1 MDTKALVFG
10 DFRLDPSDCKLLSAG
25 EPVALTPKAFDLL
38 LLLIENRGRLI
49 EKETLM
55 KRLWPDAFVD
65 EANLANNI
73 SLLRKA
79 LGDSANMIQTVP
91 RRGYRFVGDVR
102 EEGAPAVVAVPER
115 RLRRHPIIV
124 AATMVVLAVVAA
136 FFAGRAIWRRELP
149 RFTQVTFRR
158 GLVWSARFAPDGQ
171 TIVYSAAYEGKPTEL
186 FLTRAGQAVSRP
198 LNIANA
204 HLLSIS
210 SRGDLALMTKP
221 REMLFIGVGTLARV
235 PLAGGAPREIATDVQ
250 DADWSPDGN
259 QLALIRWNDNV
270 IQLEYPAGRVL
281 YKTPRPMWMS
291 AIRVSP
297 GGDQVAFLLHESE
310 LLDDRGRVIVLNS
323 AGTIVRRS
331 REFASASGLAW
342 RDKNEIVVSASAT
355 DTNNDLYSIDRI
367 GADHLI
373 ARGAGRFTLFDAAPS
388 GAILASHE
396 DGRIG
401 IIIRAPGESSER
413 ELSWLDG
420 SWVRDISAD
429 GRTILFDEEAAGGG
443 STARVLTRTVDGAP
457 ATDLGPGNAVALS
470 PDGKW
475 ALARQRFMHPPR
487 LVLIPTGA
495 GQPRVV
501 RTGNIEPAERV
512 AFTPDGR
519 YVVMV
524 GNAPGRPQRTYLC
537 DLTTSQIRPLT
548 ADGVLGML
556 NDGVSVI
563 AKRKFYPFAGG
574 PPKPI
579 PSLQPDERIL
589 RFDGQ
594 YVWTSK
600 DKSIFRVDLAT
611 GQRETIASY
620 GSGSPLQS
628 LFTGPP
634 LLAADGRAYAYT
646 YVTATSNL
654 YVVEGARTPMR

>member
-1 MDTKALVFG
+1 MTTKAFVFG
-10 DFRLDPSDCKLLSAG
+10 DFRLDPSDCKLLFAS

-49 EKETLM
+49 EKEMLM

-91 RRGYRFVGDVR
+91 RRGYRFVGEVW
-102 EEGAPAVVAVPER
+102 EEGAPSVVPER
-115 RLRRHPIIV
+115 RFRRRPIV
-124 AATMVVLAVVAA
+124 AVTMVFLAAVLAL
-136 FFAGRAIWRRELP
+136 FAGRAIWRRELP
-149 RFTQVTFRR
+149 RFTQITFRR

-171 TIVYSAAYEGKPTEL
+171 TIVYSAAHEGKPTEL
-186 FLTRAGQAVSRP
+186 FLTREGQAVSRP
-198 LNIANA
+198 LNITNA

-210 SRGDLALMTKP
+210 SRGELALMTKP
-221 REMLFIGVGTLARV
+221 REMLFIAVGTLARV

-270 IQLEYPAGRVL
+270 IQIEYPAGRVL
-281 YKTPRPMWMS
+281 YKRPLPVWMS

-297 GGDQVAFLLHESE
+297 GGDQVAFLLHESA
-310 LLDDRGRVIVLNS
+310 LLDDRGRVIVLDS

-342 RDKNEIVVSASAT
+342 RDGEIVVSASAT
-355 DTNNDLYSIDRI
+355 DMNNDLYSIDRS

-373 ARGAGRFTLFDAAPS
+373 ARGAGRFTLFDAAHS
-388 GAILASHE
+388 GTILASRE

-420 SWVRDISAD
+420 SWIRDISAD
-429 GRTILFDEEAAGGG
+429 GRTILFDEEATGGG

-519 YVVMV
+519 YLVMV

-537 DLTTSQIRPLT
+537 DLTTGQVRPLT

-574 PPKPI
+574 PPKTI
-579 PSLQPDERIL
+579 PGLQPDERIV
-589 RFDGQ
+589 RFDGK
-594 YVWTSK
+594 YVWTST
-600 DKSIFRVDLAT
+600 DSAVFRIDLAT
-611 GQRETIASY
+611 GQRDRITDY
-620 GSGSPLQS
+620 RSGRPPQS

-634 LLAADGRAYAYT
+634 LLSADGRAYAYT
-646 YVTATSNL
+646 YVTATSDL
-654 YVVEGARTPMR
+654 YVVEGARAPMR

>member
-1 MDTKALVFG
+1 MNAKAFVFG
-10 DFRLDPSDCKLLSAG
+10 DFRLDPSDCKLLAAG
-25 EPVALTPKAFDLL
+25 EPVPLTPKAFDLL

-102 EEGAPAVVAVPER
+102 EEGAPPAVAVPER
-115 RLRRHPIIV
+115 RLRRRPVVV
-124 AATMVVLAVVAA
+124 AATMAVLAVVAA

-171 TIVYSAAYEGKPTEL
+171 TIVYSAAHEGKPAEL

-204 HLLSIS
+204 HLLAIS
-210 SRGDLALMTKP
+210 SRGELALMTKP
-221 REMLFIGVGTLARV
+221 REMLFIAVGTLARV
-235 PLAGGAPREIATDVQ
+235 PLAGGAPREIATGVQ

-270 IQLEYPAGRVL
+270 IQIEYPAGRVL
-281 YKTPRPMWMS
+281 YKTPLPVWMS

-297 GGDQVAFLLHESE
+297 GGDQVAFLLHESAM
-310 LLDDRGRVIVLNS
+310 LDDRGRVIVLDS

-342 RDKNEIVVSASAT
+342 RGDEIVVSASAT
-355 DTNNDLYSIDRI
+355 DMNNDLYSINRI
-367 GADHLI
+367 GAEHLI
-373 ARGAGRFTLFDAAPS
+373 ARGAGRFTLFDAAHS
-388 GAILASHE
+388 GTILASHE

-420 SWVRDISAD
+420 SWIRDISAD
-429 GRTILFDEEAAGGG
+429 GRTILFDEESTGGG

-501 RTGNIEPAERV
+501 RTGNVEPAERV

-519 YVVMV
+519 YLVMV
-524 GNAPGRPQRTYLC
+524 GNVPGRPQRTYLC
-537 DLTTSQIRPLT
+537 DLTTGQVRPLT
-548 ADGVLGML
+548 SDGVLGML

-563 AKRKFYPFAGG
+563 AKRKVYPFAGG

-579 PSLQPDERIL
+579 PSLQPDERIV
-589 RFDGQ
+589 RFDGK
-594 YVWTSK
+594 YVWTST
-600 DKSIFRVDLAT
+600 DNAVFRIDLAT
-611 GQRETIASY
+611 GQRDRITDY
-620 GSGSPLQS
+620 RSGRPQQS

-634 LLAADGRAYAYT
+634 ILSADGRAYAYT
-646 YVTATSNL
+646 YVTGTSDL
-654 YVVEGARTPMR
+654 YVVEGARAPMR

>member
-1 MDTKALVFG
+1 MNAKAFVFG
-10 DFRLDPSDCKLLSAG
+10 DFRLDPSDCKLLCAG

-49 EKETLM
+49 DKETLM

-79 LGDSANMIQTVP
+79 LGDSANMIQTIP
-91 RRGYRFVGDVR
+91 RRGYRLVGDIQ
-102 EEGAPAVVAVPER
+102 EEGAPPLVEVPVR
-115 RLRRHPIIV
+115 RFPRRTIAV
-124 AATMVVLAVVAA
+124 AATLVVFAIASA
-136 FFAGRAIWRRELP
+136 FLAGRAIWRRELP

-158 GLVWSARFAPDGQ
+158 GLVWGARFAPDGQ
-171 TIVYSAAYEGKPTEL
+171 TIVYSSAYEGKPAEL
-186 FLTRAGQAVSRP
+186 FVTRAGQAVSRP

-210 SRGDLALMTKP
+210 SRGDLALITKP
-221 REMLFIGVGTLARV
+221 REMLFIAVGTLARV
-235 PLAGGAPREIATDVQ
+235 PLAGGAPRDIATDVQ

-281 YKTPRPMWMS
+281 YKTPRPGWMS
-291 AIRVSP
+291 SVRVSP
-297 GGDQVAFLLHESE
+297 RGDQVAFLLHESA
-310 LLDDRGRVIVLNS
+310 LLDDRGRVIVLDS

-331 REFASASGLAW
+331 REFASANGLAW
-342 RDKNEIVVSASAT
+342 RDDEIVVSASAT
-355 DTNNDLYSIDRI
+355 DTNNDLYSIDRS

-373 ARGAGRFTLFDAAPS
+373 ARGAGRFNLFDAAHS
-388 GAILASHE
+388 GAILASRE

-420 SWVRDISAD
+420 SWIRDISAD
-429 GRTILFDEEAAGGG
+429 GRTILFDEENAGGG
-443 STARVLTRTVDGAP
+443 LTARVLTRTVDGAP

-495 GQPRVV
+495 GQPRAV

-519 YVVMV
+519 YLVMV

-537 DLTTSQIRPLT
+537 DLTAGQVRPLT
-548 ADGVLGML
+548 AEGVLGML

-563 AKRKFYPFAGG
+563 AKRKIYPFDGG
-574 PPKPI
+574 QPKTI

-589 RFDGQ
+589 RFDGKC
-594 YVWTSK
+594 VWTGT
-600 DKSIFRVDLAT
+600 DNAVFRIDLVT
-611 GQRETIASY
+611 GQRDRITDYS
-620 GSGSPLQS
+620 SGKPQQS

-634 LLAADGRAYAYT
+634 LLSADGRAYAYT
-646 YVTATSNL
+646 YVTATSDL
-654 YVVEGARTPMR
+654 YVVEGARASMR

>member
-1 MDTKALVFG
+1 MNAKAFVFG
-10 DFRLDPSDCKLLSAG
+10 DFRLDPSDCKLLAAG
-25 EPVALTPKAFDLL
+25 EPVPLTPKAFDLL

-102 EEGAPAVVAVPER
+102 EEGAPSVPER
-115 RLRRHPIIV
+115 RLRRRPMLV
-124 AATMVVLAVVAA
+124 AATMAVLAIVAA

-149 RFTQVTFRR
+149 RFTQITFRR
-158 GLVWSARFAPDGQ
+158 GLVWGARFAPDGQ
-171 TIVYSAAYEGKPTEL
+171 TIVYSSAYEGKPSEL
-186 FLTRAGQAVSRP
+186 FVTRAGQAVSRP

-210 SRGDLALMTKP
+210 SRGDLALIIKP
-221 REMLFIGVGTLARV
+221 REMLFIAVGTLARV
-235 PLAGGAPREIATDVQ
+235 PLAGGAPRDIATDVQ

-259 QLALIRWNDNV
+259 QLAIIRWNGNV

-281 YKTPRPMWMS
+281 YRAPRPMWMS

-297 GGDQVAFLLHESE
+297 GGDQVAFLLHESA
-310 LLDDRGRVIVLNS
+310 LLDDRGRVVVLDS

-331 REFASASGLAW
+331 REFASANGLAW
-342 RDKNEIVVSASAT
+342 RGDEIVVSASAT
-355 DTNNDLYSIDRI
+355 DTNNDLYSIDRR
-367 GADHLI
+367 GADQLI
-373 ARGAGRFTLFDAAPS
+373 ARGAGRLKLFDAAHS
-388 GAILASHE
+388 DAILASRE

-401 IIIRAPGESSER
+401 IIIHAPGESSER

-429 GRTILFDEEAAGGG
+429 GGTILFDEENAGGG

-501 RTGNIEPAERV
+501 RTGKIEPAEGV
-512 AFTPDGR
+512 AWTPDGR
-519 YVVMV
+519 YLVMV

-537 DLTTSQIRPLT
+537 DLTTGQVRPLT
-548 ADGVLGML
+548 AEGVLGTL

-579 PSLQPDERIL
+579 PSLQPDERIS
-589 RFDGQ
+589 RFDGK
-594 YVWTSK
+594 YVWTSR
-600 DKSIFRVDLAT
+600 DNAIFRIDLAT
-611 GQRETIASY
+611 GQRDRITDY
-620 GSGSPLQS
+620 RSGRPLQS

-634 LLAADGRAYAYT
+634 LLSADGRAYAYT
-646 YVTATSNL
+646 YVTATSDL
-654 YVVEGARTPMR
+654 YVVEGARAPMR